1 MCGCRAWFV
10 WDLVGNPEDRFSH
23 NEAHMYYFKT
33 LVPVTVQAGL
43 RLVWL
48 ETQDIGFLM
57 RSGSHVSF
65 SPAGVDAGYLKRGD
79 DGLGDDDSVDDS
91 LVDAL
96 DDDGK

>member
-1 MCGCRAWFV
+1 MVVEPGLCGTW
-10 WDLVGNPEDRFSH
+10 SH
-23 NEAHMYYFKT
+23 NEAHMFYFT
-33 LVPVTVQAGL
+33 VTEQAGL